1 MCVSSLPWGGVG
13 QTRTPQFL
21 PEISGLFLARGWT
34 ENFPPQSEG
43 GGVAPPSL
51 PSSFDCPPVFRVGV
65 LVTANMCM
73 GLAGWW
79 GSSPFFRAVK
89 PRERGGERERER
101 VQAIP
106 FLDEMIEEGSSL
118 LKWHSFRGL
127 RIQPLNLPW
136 RGGGRLSPNS
146 SPTHTPGFLCGGE
159 PRRSKLWCER
169 VGEMLG
175 VGVLVF

>member
-1 MCVSSLPWGGVG
+1 MCVCHHCLGEEQDKLES
-13 QTRTPQFL
+13 PQFL
-21 PEISGLFLARGWT
+21 PEISGLLLARGWN
-34 ENFPPQSEG
+34 ENFPPQSG
-43 GGVAPPSL
+43 GGCCPPSL
-51 PSSFDCPPVFRVGV
+51 PSSSDCPPVFRVGV

-79 GSSPFFRAVK
+79 GSSPFSRALS
-89 PRERGGERERER
+89 PEREGEREKERER
-101 VQAIP
+101 VQDIP
-106 FLDEMIEEGSSL
+106 FLGEMIEEGSSL

-127 RIQPLNLPW
+127 RVQPLNLPR
-136 RGGGRLSPNS
+136 RGECPQTLP
-146 SPTHTPGFLCGGE
+146 PYTPGFLCGGE